1 MQARACIRFV
11 PTFHSYGSGGK
22 GASLQLEAQH
32 VNHVLP
38 NVAAFLAY
46 PPTAPWES
54 DAGKSLHSLRTN
66 LSLLRQR
73 RKRSITAAGGTT
85 CKSCFA
91 ERCSLSCLPT
101 HRSLGE
107 RCRQEPAF
115 ASYQPF
121 TPTAAEEKEH
131 HCSWRHNMPMLPKP
145 IPSHPSSKDHKKLS

>member
-11 PTFHSYGSGGK
+11 PTFHPYGSGGK

-46 PPTAPWES
+46 APTAPWES

-85 CKSCFA
+85 CSIF
-91 ERCSLSCLPT
+91 
-101 HRSLGE
+101 
-107 RCRQEPAF
+107 PASVVKGLTTEVIV
-115 ASYQPF
+115 ASY
-121 TPTAAEEKEH
+121 
-131 HCSWRHNMPMLPKP
+131 NG
-145 IPSHPSSKDHKKLS
+145 IV